1 MIDFATLTLVD
12 YGIFLVLILSAILS
26 TLRGMTRELLGLT
39 GWVVSILVANFTSPM
54 IETPI
59 ADFLQVK
66 GLGVALAWAL
76 PFAAAVVIW
85 FILASLLAPGL
96 KRVGFGSLDRW
107 LGVLFGFTRGFGLV
121 LIVFVAA
128 VFAAEGEDNLPD
140 IVKESQSSPA
150 LSRSA
155 YYFSGFVPKDYREKL
170 IDNLTYR
177 APLAT
182 NSVSQGFDAP
192 VKAGKDALDSGMN
205 LFSDEKAN

>member
-12 YGIFLVLILSAILS
+12 YGIFLVLILSAVLS
-26 TLRGMTRELLGLT
+26 TLRGMTRELLGLA
-39 GWVVSILVANFTSPM
+39 GWVTSILVANFTSPM

-76 PFAAAVVIW
+76 PFAASVVIW

-140 IVKESQSSPA
+140 IVKNSHSSPA

-182 NSVSQGFDAP
+182 SSVSQDFEAP
-192 VKAGKDALDSGMN
+192 IKAGKNALDSSLN